1 MKSRP
6 VPCLMFG
13 YWAGRELTGTGGTG
27 EYSQART
34 GGRAMW
40 ATDYKHT
47 VMLYCD
53 AIQMYINPSV
63 RI

>member
-1 MKSRP
+1 MID
-6 VPCLMFG
+6 
-13 YWAGRELTGTGGTG
+13 YWAGLELTGTGQ
-27 EYSQART
+27 YSQART

-53 AIQMYINPSV
+53 AINMYVNPSPH
-63 RI
+63 I